1 MNFYYFLAVLA
12 VFFWSF
18 NVIIA
23 DVLVNALTP
32 WQISFFRWIIATIL
46 ILPFTIKYI
55 IHNRQEILKNK
66 SLILWS
72 AFWGITISNT
82 CVYYAGQTVRPITLS
97 LIGATGPLFLLFWAW
112 LIKNQRLNR
121 IQFMGL
127 SCTLVGV
134 LWVVLFARSDKLG
147 DIGWRIGDL
156 WMLGTAVTFGFY
168 SFLAS
173 QKPKEL
179 HQFSFLSLCLFWGT
193 VFCVPMFV
201 WDCFSNPLSF
211 HTNLTLKV
219 VLILLFLGI
228 FSSTLAY
235 LCWNRALEKSDIFK
249 VGLTYYL
256 MPVFSTLESWILLDE
271 KISFLQLIGAFII
284 MAGIVLSNWK
294 TKNVDSSA

>member
-1 MNFYYFLAVLA
+1 MNLYYLLAVLA

-18 NVIIA
+18 NVIISN
-23 DVLVNALTP
+23 VLVNELTP

-55 IHNRQEILKNK
+55 VRNHQEIIKNK

-82 CVYYAGQTVRPITLS
+82 CVYYAGQTVQPVTLS

-112 LIKNQRLNR
+112 LIKHQKLKR
-121 IQFMGL
+121 IQILGL
-127 SCTLVGV
+127 ICTLVGV

-168 SFLAS
+168 SFLAA

-193 VFCVPMFV
+193 VFCVPMFI
-201 WDCFSNPLSF
+201 WDCFLNPLSF
-211 HTNLTLKV
+211 HTNLNLKV
-219 VLILLFLGI
+219 ILILLFLGF

-235 LCWNRALEKSDIFK
+235 LFWNRALEKSDIFK
-249 VGLTYYL
+249 IGLTYYL
-256 MPVFSTLESWILLDE
+256 MPIFSTVEAWLIMGE
-271 KISFLQLIGAFII
+271 KISGLQIIGAIII

>member
-1 MNFYYFLAVLA
+1 MNLYYLLAVLA

-18 NVIIA
+18 NVIISN
-23 DVLVNALTP
+23 VLVNELTP

-55 IHNRQEILKNK
+55 VRNHREIIKNK

-82 CVYYAGQTVRPITLS
+82 CVYYAGQTVQPVTLS

-112 LIKNQRLNR
+112 LIKHQKLKR
-121 IQFMGL
+121 IQISGL
-127 SCTLVGV
+127 ICTLIGV

-168 SFLAS
+168 SFLAA

-193 VFCVPMFV
+193 VFCVPMFI

-211 HTNLTLKV
+211 HTNLNLKV
-219 VLILLFLGI
+219 ILILLFLGF

-235 LCWNRALEKSDIFK
+235 LFWNRALEKSDIFK
-249 VGLTYYL
+249 IGLTYYL
-256 MPVFSTLESWILLDE
+256 MPIFSTVEAWLIMGE
-271 KISFLQLIGAFII
+271 KISGLQIIGAIII

>member
-1 MNFYYFLAVLA
+1 MNLYYFLAVLA

-23 DVLVNALTP
+23 AVLVDKLTP
-32 WQISFFRWIIATIL
+32 WQISFFRWAIASVL
-46 ILPFTIKYI
+46 ILPFTLKPI
-55 IHNRQEILKNK
+55 IQNFRIVIRHK

-82 CVYYAGQTVRPITLS
+82 CVYYAGQTVSPVTLS

-112 LIKNQRLNR
+112 LIKHQTLTKVQ
-121 IQFMGL
+121 IIGL
-127 SCTLVGV
+127 SVTLIGV
-134 LWVVLFARSDKLG
+134 LWVILFGRTDKLG

-168 SFLAS
+168 SFLAA

-179 HQFSFLSLCLFWGT
+179 PQFSFLSLCLCLGCLLT
-193 VFCVPMFV
+193 IPMFIY
-201 WDCFSNPLSF
+201 DCFSNPLSF
-211 HTNLTLKV
+211 HTNLTTEII
-219 VLILLFLGI
+219 LILLFLGI
-228 FSSTLAY
+228 FSSFLAY

-256 MPVFSTLESWILLDE
+256 MPVFSALEAWVILDE
-271 KISFLQLIGAFII
+271 KIYALQMVGASII
-284 MAGIVLSNWK
+284 LLGIFLSNDK
-294 TKNVDSSA
+294 KH